1 LTVMRYTERADWA
14 GWADETARVLYA
26 SSPLAHRRPFAHH
39 AHHLHINLGTQR
51 ADGWF
56 MHGSIR
62 QRSIGSYELRVFTG
76 PGPDEWQRCYRSK
89 TVRGSRVE
97 AERELAAMVEIVG
110 RGPSAASKT
119 MAGELLEHWF
129 TIASANWS
137 PTTIRQTR
145 SVLERQRH
153 PHLDIVVVSD
163 LTTARIDSRYS
174 QLLTAARA
182 WMKQSINFAS
192 LPAITTARRGR

>member
-1 LTVMRYTERADWA
+1 
-14 GWADETARVLYA
+14 
-26 SSPLAHRRPFAHH
+26 
-39 AHHLHINLGTQR
+39 LGTQR

-62 QRSIGSYELRVFTG
+62 QRSIGSYELGVFTG

-110 RGPSAASKT
+110 RGPQRRVQDDGGRTARA
-119 MAGELLEHWF
+119 LV

-145 SVLERQRH
+145 SVLETQLH
-153 PHLDIVVVSD
+153 PHLDMLSSP
-163 LTTARIDSRYS
+163 T
-174 QLLTAARA
+174 
-182 WMKQSINFAS
+182 
-192 LPAITTARRGR
+192 